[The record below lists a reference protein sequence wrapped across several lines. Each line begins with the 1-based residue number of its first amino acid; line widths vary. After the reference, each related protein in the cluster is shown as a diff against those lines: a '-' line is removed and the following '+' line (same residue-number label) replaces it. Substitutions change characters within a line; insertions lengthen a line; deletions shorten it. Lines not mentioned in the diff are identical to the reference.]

1 MRLNETER
9 LWPIIIVVSVV
20 FILVHASD
28 FSCIGLYSLFIDVVG
43 RGILCGAFSSTFPFQ
58 LSTVYQCDSCV
69 SSRGREGWLMAGSSD
84 FASYQSSLDLGDGC
98 Q

>member
-9 LWPIIIVVSVV
+9 LWPIIIIVVSVV

-28 FSCIGLYSLFIDVVG
+28 SSCIGLYSLFMDVVG
-43 RGILCGAFSSTFPFQ
+43 RGILCGAFSSNFPFQ
-58 LSTVYQCDSCV
+58 LSTVDQCDGCV
-69 SSRGREGWLMAGSSD
+69 SSWGRELLMAGSD
-84 FASYQSSLDLGDGC
+84 FASYQSSLHLGAGC

>member
-28 FSCIGLYSLFIDVVG
+28 SSCIGLYSLFIDVVG

-58 LSTVYQCDSCV
+58 LSTVYQCDGV
-69 SSRGREGWLMAGSSD
+69 SSWGREGRLMAGSSD
-84 FASYQSSLDLGDGC
+84 FASYQSSLHLGAVY